1 MDDGFEK
8 ALIIWNDVHNLTVTS
23 WNRGQVLA
31 REWTR
36 AVNFGNVTLEEIIFS
51 EDIKQEQLEAR
62 QKATEKLKAAIDAMN
77 QKIKEQQAE
86 EAGSTAQPRQS
97 SASGPSSLQSIHWI
111 FID

>member
-1 MDDGFEK
+1 M
-8 ALIIWNDVHNLTVTS
+8 
-23 WNRGQVLA
+23 A

-86 EAGSTAQPRQS
+86 EAEAKRLE
-97 SASGPSSLQSIHWI
+97 AEEKEKARLAEEKRLKEEVEARLRAEA
-111 FID
+111 